1 MLIEAAQFLLDM
13 LLQPFA
19 AILLLR
25 FHLQWLRAPMR
36 NPLGE
41 FIMLITNPLVLRVRR
56 FIPAMMGL
64 DTASLLL
71 AVLVESGYLWITLAM
86 HDYPMGGFALLAW
99 TILKLFKLSV
109 YLLMGALF
117 ASALLSWT
125 NPNTPFGPVLQ
136 SITEPFLRPLRR
148 LVPMAGSFDF
158 SVLVMFIILQ
168 LILKLPVAWIESRV
182 LLP

>member
-41 FIMLITNPLVLRVRR
+41 FIMLITNPLVLRTRR
-56 FIPAMMGL
+56 FIPALLGL

-71 AVLVESGYLWITLAM
+71 AVLVESGYLWVTLAM
-86 HDYPMGGFALLAW
+86 HNYPMGALSLLAW
-99 TILKLFKLSV
+99 TALKLCKLSL

-117 ASALLSWT
+117 VSALLSWT
-125 NPNTPFGPVLQ
+125 NPHTPFAPVLNCV
-136 SITEPFLRPLRR
+136 TEPFLRPLRR
-148 LVPMAGSFDF
+148 WVPTAGSFDF
-158 SVLVMFIILQ
+158 SVLVLFLILQ
-168 LILKLPVAWIESRV
+168 LILMLPLAWLESRV